1 MRKPSSLVVWLA
13 GAVVLLLVFSTGYG
27 LGLRGG
33 VEAADPRSEGAR
45 MLQTLADELQRRH
58 IQRNL
63 DWRKLYDGAARG
75 MLEALGDPYTGFFDQ
90 QGFRRFQEDFRGFFY
105 GIGIFINKQERRL
118 IVVSPIE
125 NTPAARAGLR
135 AGDHITHIDGQPTE
149 GMPIEEAVAR
159 IRGPR
164 GTEVNLRILRV
175 EQAIE
180 VTIRRDRIEIVSV
193 QDERALRDAE
203 RDMLRRANVSYI
215 RIVAFNRDTAE
226 RFAQQMQ
233 RVRAAQTLGLVLD
246 LRSNPGGLVDQCT
259 RVADHFVPR
268 GPILHEVDRHGRT
281 RSVDA
286 TPREKY
292 RRPVIVLVNE
302 GTASCSEILAG
313 ALQDTRVG
321 IIVGQRTFGK
331 GVISSVVEL
340 PGGRGATITSAKY
353 LTPARRD
360 VHGRGVEP
368 DIVAG
373 AQIRGKGDREV
384 EAIRLEQLRRAIEA
398 IRRR

>member
-1 MRKPSSLVVWLA
+1 
-13 GAVVLLLVFSTGYG
+13 
-27 LGLRGG
+27 
-33 VEAADPRSEGAR
+33 
-45 MLQTLADELQRRH
+45 
-58 IQRNL
+58 
-63 DWRKLYDGAARG
+63 
-75 MLEALGDPYTGFFDQ
+75 
-90 QGFRRFQEDFRGFFY
+90 
-105 GIGIFINKQERRL
+105 
-118 IVVSPIE
+118 
-125 NTPAARAGLR
+125 
-135 AGDHITHIDGQPTE
+135 
-149 GMPIEEAVAR
+149 
-159 IRGPR
+159 
-164 GTEVNLRILRV
+164 
-175 EQAIE
+175 
-180 VTIRRDRIEIVSV
+180 
-193 QDERALRDAE
+193 
-203 RDMLRRANVSYI
+203 
-215 RIVAFNRDTAE
+215 
-226 RFAQQMQ
+226 
-233 RVRAAQTLGLVLD
+233 
-246 LRSNPGGLVDQCT
+246 
-259 RVADHFVPR
+259 
-268 GPILHEVDRHGRT
+268 VDRHGRT

-340 PGGRGATITSAKY
+340 PGARGATITSAKY